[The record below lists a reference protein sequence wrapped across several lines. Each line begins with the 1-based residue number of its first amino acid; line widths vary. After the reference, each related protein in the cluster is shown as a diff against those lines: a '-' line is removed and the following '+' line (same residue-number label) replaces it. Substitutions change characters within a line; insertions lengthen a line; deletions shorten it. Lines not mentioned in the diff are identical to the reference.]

1 MKALG
6 MLSIVSSLTGCG
18 LLRKDQPLE
27 SSNIQRLTPLSK
39 EQQLAQ
45 AFAKVDKKL
54 AKEAAKVL
62 KKIRDDWEKDRKLYL
77 SSISR
82 ARKAVEKLFDHFN
95 SIGLTDALDAYTV
108 RFFLENY
115 NGLDP
120 QIIQS
125 LKDEGFKE
133 AEIWYVHDLVY
144 KARNQLLPT
153 ASTIHMPQILA
164 GIITKMKKVEEELQL
179 SSVAHGFKAKT
190 MMSLDKLL
198 NCLSAALLLGNVGAS
213 VLMVCT
219 GCAIPGNIFAPIAC
233 FACGVGLVSL
243 LSAYDAYLDGC
254 VA

>member
-1 MKALG
+1 MH
-6 MLSIVSSLTGCG
+6 
-18 LLRKDQPLE
+18 KDQPLE
-27 SSNIQRLTPLSK
+27 PNNTQRFTPLSK

-45 AFAKVDKKL
+45 AFAKVDRKI
-54 AKEAAKVL
+54 KVL
-62 KKIRDDWEKDRKLYL
+62 KKIRDNWEKDRKLDY
-77 SSISR
+77 SSIPR
-82 ARKAVEKLFDHFN
+82 ARKAMEKLFDHFN
-95 SIGLTDALDAYTV
+95 SIGLTDALEAYTV

-125 LKDEGFKE
+125 LEDESFKE
-133 AEIWYVHDLVY
+133 AEIWYIHDLVY

-153 ASTIHMPQILA
+153 ASTIHMSQILA

-179 SSVAHGFKAKT
+179 SSVAHGFKTKT

-198 NCLSAALLLGNVGAS
+198 NCLSTAFLLGAAGANVLAA
-213 VLMVCT
+213 CT
-219 GCAIPGNIFAPIAC
+219 SCAIPGNIFAPIAC

-243 LSAYDAYLDGC
+243 FSAYDAYLDGC